1 MHITSFINNG
11 IRRLP
16 TWIVYIVCTVPALW
30 YFWLG
35 FNNQLGPNPITKL
48 EHLLGEFAL
57 QLLVFGLVITPLRRF
72 TSISLVKFR
81 RAIGLMAFTYV
92 LLHLMVWIF
101 LDIQILSH
109 MVSDILKR
117 PYITIGM
124 VAFVGMLPLV
134 VTSNQWFV
142 KKLGRKWH
150 DIHRFTYAICLLGA
164 LHFVMLRKGFQ
175 LEPLIYT
182 FAIIILLLLR
192 LIPKGQKKAYQR
204 KVLYNKGVK

>member
-1 MHITSFINNG
+1 MQITSSINSSV
-11 IRRLP
+11 RRLP
-16 TWIVYIVCTVPALW
+16 TWVVYLVCTVPALW

-35 FNNQLGPNPITKL
+35 FSNQLGPNPITKL

-57 QLLVFGLVITPLRRF
+57 QLLVFGLVITPLRKF
-72 TSISLVKFR
+72 TSISFLKFR
-81 RAIGLMAFTYV
+81 RAIGLMAFIYV
-92 LLHLMVWIF
+92 VLHLMVWVL

-124 VAFVGMLPLV
+124 VAFIGMLPLA

-150 DIHRFTYAICLLGA
+150 HIHRFTYVICLLGA

-175 LEPLIYT
+175 LEPLIYI
-182 FAIIILLLLR
+182 FVIIILLLLR
-192 LIPKGQKKAYQR
+192 LIPNGQKKGLSKKSAVQ
-204 KVLYNKGVK
+204 

>member
-1 MHITSFINNG
+1 MQITSSINSG
-11 IRRLP
+11 VRRLP
-16 TWIVYIVCTVPALW
+16 TWVVYLVCTVPALR

-35 FNNQLGPNPITKL
+35 FSNQLGPNPITKL

-57 QLLVFGLVITPLRRF
+57 QLLVIGLVITPLRRF
-72 TSISLVKFR
+72 TSISFLKFR
-81 RAIGLMAFTYV
+81 RAIGLMAFIYV
-92 LLHLMVWIF
+92 VLHLMVWVL

-109 MVSDILKR
+109 MVADIVKR

-124 VAFVGMLPLV
+124 VAFVGMLPLA

-150 DIHRFTYAICLLGA
+150 HIHRFTYAICLLGA

-175 LEPLIYT
+175 LEPLIYL

-192 LIPKGQKKAYQR
+192 LVPNVQKKGSLKKSVVQ
-204 KVLYNKGVK
+204 

>member
-1 MHITSFINNG
+1 MQITSSINSG
-11 IRRLP
+11 VRRLP
-16 TWIVYIVCTVPALW
+16 TWVVYLVCTVPALW

-35 FNNQLGPNPITKL
+35 FSNQLGPNPITKL

-57 QLLVFGLVITPLRRF
+57 QLLVFGLVITPLRKF
-72 TSISLVKFR
+72 TSISFLKFR
-81 RAIGLMAFTYV
+81 RAIGLMAFFYV
-92 LLHLMVWIF
+92 VLHLMVWVL

-124 VAFVGMLPLV
+124 VAFIGMLPLA

-150 DIHRFTYAICLLGA
+150 HIHRFTYVICLLGA

-175 LEPLIYT
+175 LEPLIYL

-192 LIPKGQKKAYQR
+192 LVPNMRKKGLLKKSA
-204 KVLYNKGVK
+204 V

>member
-1 MHITSFINNG
+1 MQITSSINSG
-11 IRRLP
+11 VRRLP
-16 TWIVYIVCTVPALW
+16 TWVVYLVCTVPALW

-35 FNNQLGPNPITKL
+35 FSNQLGPNPITKL

-72 TSISLVKFR
+72 ASISFLKFR

-92 LLHLMVWIF
+92 VLHLMVWVL

-124 VAFVGMLPLV
+124 VAFVGMLPLA

-150 DIHRFTYAICLLGA
+150 HIHRLTYAICLLGA

-175 LEPLIYT
+175 LEPLIYL
-182 FAIIILLLLR
+182 FVIIVLLLLR
-192 LIPKGQKKAYQR
+192 LIPNAR
-204 KVLYNKGVK
+204 KRVYLR

>member
-1 MHITSFINNG
+1 MQITSSINSG
-11 IRRLP
+11 VRRLP
-16 TWIVYIVCTVPALW
+16 TWVVYLVCTVPALW

-35 FNNQLGPNPITKL
+35 FSNQLGPNPITKL

-72 TSISLVKFR
+72 TSISFLKFR
-81 RAIGLMAFTYV
+81 RAIGLMAFIYV
-92 LLHLMVWIF
+92 VLHLMVWVL

-124 VAFVGMLPLV
+124 VAFIGMLPLA

-150 DIHRFTYAICLLGA
+150 HIHRLTYIICLLGA

-175 LEPLIYT
+175 LEPLIYL

-192 LIPKGQKKAYQR
+192 LVPNMRKKGLLKKSA
-204 KVLYNKGVK
+204 V

>member
-1 MHITSFINNG
+1 MQLISSINSG
-11 IRRLP
+11 VRRLP
-16 TWIVYIVCTVPALW
+16 TWVIYLVCTVPAFR

-35 FNNQLGPNPITKL
+35 FSNQLGPNPITKL

-57 QLLVFGLVITPLRRF
+57 QLLVFGLLITPLRRF
-72 TSISLVKFR
+72 TSISLLKFR

-92 LLHLMVWIF
+92 VLHLLVWVL
-101 LDIQILSH
+101 LDIQILSQ
-109 MVSDILKR
+109 MMADILKR

-124 VAFVGMLPLV
+124 VAFVGMLPLA

-142 KKLGRKWH
+142 KKLGRNWH
-150 DIHRFTYAICLLGA
+150 HLHRFTYIICLLGA

-192 LIPKGQKKAYQR
+192 VIPNGRKKGLLKKSAVQ
-204 KVLYNKGVK
+204 

>member
-1 MHITSFINNG
+1 M
-11 IRRLP
+11 
-16 TWIVYIVCTVPALW
+16 PALW

-92 LLHLMVWIF
+92 FLHLMVWIS
-101 LDIQILSH
+101 LDIQILSQ

-124 VAFVGMLPLV
+124 LAFVGMLPLV

-142 KKLGRKWH
+142 KKLGRKWNV
-150 DIHRFTYAICLLGA
+150 IHRLTYGICLLGA
-164 LHFVMLRKGFQ
+164 FHFVMLRKGFQ
-175 LEPLIYT
+175 LEPLIYM
-182 FAIIILLLLR
+182 FAIIVLLLLR
-192 LIPKGQKKAYQR
+192 LIPNGHKKAYR
-204 KVLYNKGVK
+204 RRALYNKGVKGVD

>member
-1 MHITSFINNG
+1 MQITSSINSG
-11 IRRLP
+11 IRLLP
-16 TWIVYIVCTVPALW
+16 NWVVYLVCTVPALR

-35 FNNQLGPNPITKL
+35 FSNQLGPNPITKL

-57 QLLVFGLVITPLRRF
+57 QLLVFGLLITPLRRF
-72 TSISLVKFR
+72 TSISFLKFR
-81 RAIGLMAFTYV
+81 RAIGLMAFLYV
-92 LLHLMVWIF
+92 VLHLMVWIL
-101 LDIQILSH
+101 LDIKILSL

-150 DIHRFTYAICLLGA
+150 HIHRLTYAICLLGA
-164 LHFVMLRKGFQ
+164 LHFVMLRRGFQ
-175 LEPLIYT
+175 LEPLIYI
-182 FAIIILLLLR
+182 FAIVILLLLR
-192 LIPKGQKKAYQR
+192 LIPNGQKKAYRR
-204 KVLYNKGVK
+204 KVLSNKG